1 MHSFFGIGKT
11 IMDGC
16 KDASQQ
22 YDFAIAAK
30 NAGDQE
36 IAIKHIE
43 EAKRRLSGVKE
54 WYDIGM
60 RYIATEKQGS
70 IAEDIMALLNQQYR
84 ELVDKVNQFKL

>member
-43 EAKRRLSGVKE
+43 EAKRRLAGVKE

-60 RYIATEKQGS
+60 RYIANEKQGS

-84 ELVDKVNQFKL
+84 EMLDRVNQFKL